1 MALIE
6 GIGEMHAST
15 FQGKR
20 FVVTGAASGI
30 GRAVAEALL
39 KRGAIVAAW
48 DRDETG
54 LASLEK
60 SAKSFGKECVPTV
73 VDVTDG
79 KAIRAA
85 RDAAGPI
92 EGWMNI
98 AGIAKTGAF
107 VAMGDREFDRV
118 IQVNFASLVDGT
130 RAALEV
136 MEAQGAGTI
145 VNVASVAGFLPA
157 PFLAAYS
164 ASKHAVVGFT
174 RAVTEELR
182 LADSPVKLVLV
193 APGFVETAMIS
204 GASGLKF
211 PDWLKWLPSR
221 PELVAREILD
231 GLEKKKDEIYPS
243 RNGRWMMRMARAFPQ
258 KSIRGSRVL
267 LSRSLKDWLLNR
279 YDIE

>member
-1 MALIE
+1 V
-6 GIGEMHAST
+6 

-30 GRAVAEALL
+30 GRAIAEALL
-39 KRGAIVAAW
+39 QRGAVVLAW

-54 LASLEK
+54 LRTLAE
-60 SAKSFGKECVPTV
+60 SAARFGNECVTAV

-79 KAIRAA
+79 NAVRAA
-85 RDAAGPI
+85 RDAAGSI
-92 EGWMNI
+92 DGWMNV

-107 VAMGDREFDRV
+107 TTMGDREFDRV
-118 IQVNFASLVDGT
+118 MQVNFTALVDGT
-130 RAALEV
+130 RAALEA
-136 MEAQGAGTI
+136 MEPRGAGVV

-174 RAVTEELR
+174 RAVAEELR
-182 LADSPVKLVLV
+182 LADSPIRLVLV

-221 PELVAREILD
+221 PEPVAKEILD
-231 GLEKKKDEIYPS
+231 GLERGKGEIFPS

-267 LSRSLKDWLLNR
+267 LSRSFKDWILNR
-279 YDIE
+279 YDVE